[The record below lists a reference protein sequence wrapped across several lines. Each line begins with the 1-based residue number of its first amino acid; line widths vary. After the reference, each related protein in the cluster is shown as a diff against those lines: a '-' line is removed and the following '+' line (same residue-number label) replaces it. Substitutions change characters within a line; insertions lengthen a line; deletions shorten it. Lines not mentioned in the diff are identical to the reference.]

1 MSFLMASL
9 MLIQPHAHLAPD
21 PLPRTPNPSPV
32 QEPTVQVLPTRVVA
46 DDGSIWAALRE
57 CESGGDYS
65 TNTGNGY
72 FGAYQFLLSTWQG
85 LGYSGYPHEAS
96 PAIQDQAARELQAR
110 SGWGQWPSCAAQLG
124 LI

>member
-9 MLIQPHAHLAPD
+9 MLVQPHPHLNDVDA
-21 PLPRTPNPSPV
+21 LPRTPDPEPITITVEAPPV
-32 QEPTVQVLPTRVVA
+32 IH

-57 CESGGDYS
+57 CESGGDYT
-65 TNTGNGY
+65 TNTGNSF

-96 PAIQDQAARELQAR
+96 PATQDQAARELQAR